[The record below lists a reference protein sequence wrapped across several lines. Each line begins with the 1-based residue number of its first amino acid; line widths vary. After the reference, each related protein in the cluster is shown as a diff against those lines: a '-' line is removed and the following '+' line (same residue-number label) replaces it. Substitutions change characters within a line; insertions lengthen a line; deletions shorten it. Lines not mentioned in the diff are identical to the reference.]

1 MNVLCKLKEN
11 IFSVCCNVIY
21 VIHHQAFKV
30 VFFTSFV
37 SLPFIYCFIIFQR
50 HVKNLQ
56 LELFMYCFCTKISVV
71 ALCTLRLHIYIH
83 TYFIFLPVYNIP
95 VCLLLSPPPPNF
107 NSFDINGGFLLF
119 VFFRYFFLSLYFPF
133 LWNLGFTFNLRMYLL
148 SLTHLFLM

>member
-1 MNVLCKLKEN
+1 MNVLCKLREN

-95 VCLLLSPPPPNF
+95 VCLLLSPPQ
-107 NSFDINGGFLLF
+107 ILILLILM
-119 VFFRYFFLSLYFPF
+119 VAFFCLYFS
-133 LWNLGFTFNLRMYLL
+133 GTFFVP
-148 SLTHLFLM
+148 LFSIFVESWFYI

>member
-1 MNVLCKLKEN
+1 MVVYSDFNFIALYFENTVSILLIWGYMYQGILWPIMWSIFMNVLCKLKEN

-56 LELFMYCFCTKISVV
+56 LELFVYCFCTKISVV

-95 VCLLLSPPPPNF
+95 VCLLLSPPPEF
-107 NSFDINGGFLLF
+107 
-119 VFFRYFFLSLYFPF
+119 
-133 LWNLGFTFNLRMYLL
+133 
-148 SLTHLFLM
+148 